1 MSENTESLDLWK
13 IPYHE
18 PPPGVTSD
26 FGARS
31 DLLDPTIV
39 IVSLVLF
46 TTTCIIALRIWANWG
61 RGKWQIDDW
70 CAIATFILTITNGG
84 MLIPLTRVF
93 GKQDYDIPVGL
104 LRYSRWFQRMLSI
117 YGFVLSF
124 AILLGK
130 CCMLALYYR
139 LFSIRKSMR
148 IQIYIA
154 LIFCLPIAAGG
165 IAFIIEFGPEKSYED
180 MRRRR
185 EKREWLP
192 MISAAACLVV
202 DALIVVMPIP
212 VILGLNLSTRR
223 KRGVLAMFATGS
235 IAVVADIVVIYLRVL
250 VLQRN
255 GLGRHFIMTALFG

>member
-1 MSENTESLDLWK
+1 MSQSTQGMDLWK
-13 IPYHE
+13 VPYHK
-18 PPPGVTSD
+18 PPTGVTPD

-31 DLLDPTIV
+31 DLLDLIIV
-39 IVSLVLF
+39 IVSLMLF
-46 TTTCIIALRIWANWG
+46 MTTSIIALRIWANWG
-61 RGKWQIDDW
+61 RETWKIDDW
-70 CAIATFILTITNGG
+70 CAIATFILTITIGG
-84 MLIPLTRVF
+84 MLIPFTRVF
-93 GKQDYDIPVGL
+93 GKQDYDIPLGL
-104 LRYSRWFQRMLSI
+104 VLYSLWYQRMLSI

-154 LIFCLPIAAGG
+154 LVFCLPIAAGG
-165 IAFIIEFGPEKSYED
+165 VAFIVAFGPGKKYKSMKME
-180 MRRRR
+180 R

-192 MISAAACLVV
+192 VISSAACLVV

-235 IAVVADIVVIYLRVL
+235 MEVL
-250 VLQRN
+250 C
-255 GLGRHFIMTALFG
+255 AY